1 MTDKDFWLIVRR
13 ALLMIVKA
21 IERKYPA
28 KDVELDPLD
37 TGDQV
42 SVSYLV
48 DE

>member
-21 IERKYPA
+21 IERKYPT
-28 KDVELDPLD
+28 KDVELD
-37 TGDQV
+37 TGGQV

-48 DE
+48 DD

>member
-1 MTDKDFWLIVRR
+1 MTEKDFWLIIRR

-21 IERKYPA
+21 IEKRFPPRETNVTLSES
-28 KDVELDPLD
+28 D
-37 TGDQV
+37 

>member
-21 IERKYPA
+21 IERKYPT
-28 KDVELDPLD
+28 KDVELD
-37 TGDQV
+37 TGGQV

-48 DE
+48 ED